1 MVVYILIRLRR
12 AVLGGWLCCCVERK
26 EEDVVRGR
34 CAMKMQW
41 RVGVGIEVEVI
52 CSWSSEE

>member
-1 MVVYILIRLRR
+1 LRR

-41 RVGVGIEVEVI
+41 RVGVGIEVEVV